1 MPPAPP
7 NAYPLTGQIRLA
19 NPNARNMISS
29 YIDSSDNKH
38 TELNSNVFILN
49 DLDVNGDSSISGEAL
64 SDTLK
69 VENLSILKGEVKCL
83 SNCDISG
90 ELTVESKTKLQDE
103 LEVNKKST
111 LKGEVICLSNC
122 DILGELTVEKK
133 TKLQDELVV
142 DKKSILKDKVEC
154 ENNCDISGEL
164 LVKSKARL
172 QDELVVDK
180 KSILKDK
187 VECENN
193 CDISGEL
200 TVESMTKLQDELEV
214 NKKSTF
220 KAKVVCKNN
229 CDISGELMVDDRTTL
244 KGKLIVDDNAEIS
257 GNLDVCG
264 NITCN
269 KLFTVE
275 KSETEIDVNGD
286 GNFNGG
292 VSCEY
297 LSPAP
302 KLYGNTL
309 GAPTDNTIDRREWYA
324 LNEPGEAITIQNI
337 GKSWHVIN
345 KVGSYNAT
353 QSANEAS
360 SNNFSLNTSPAG
372 SWDSNIHT
380 EFVVLK
386 YNKESGKSIHCVNE
400 HSTGYDQFIVIP
412 EPDASGLTT
421 RQLTFK
427 NIGASSNIYI
437 TCKNVNPNS
446 DEIENTI
453 PGGKK
458 WRNTGPA
465 PPVVDM

>member
-1 MPPAPP
+1 
-7 NAYPLTGQIRLA
+7 
-19 NPNARNMISS
+19 
-29 YIDSSDNKH
+29 
-38 TELNSNVFILN
+38 V
-49 DLDVNGDSSISGEAL
+49 DLDSTFTGLVN
-64 SDTLK
+64 
-69 VENLSILKGEVKCL
+69 CL
-83 SNCDISG
+83 SNCDIGG
-90 ELTVESKTKLQDE
+90 ELTVD
-103 LEVNKKST
+103 N
-111 LKGEVICLSNC
+111 
-122 DILGELTVEKK
+122 
-133 TKLQDELVV
+133 
-142 DKKSILKDKVEC
+142 
-154 ENNCDISGEL
+154 
-164 LVKSKARL
+164 
-172 QDELVVDK
+172 
-180 KSILKDK
+180 
-187 VECENN
+187 
-193 CDISGEL
+193 
-200 TVESMTKLQDELEV
+200 
-214 NKKSTF
+214 
-220 KAKVVCKNN
+220 
-229 CDISGELMVDDRTTL
+229 RTTL

-309 GAPTDNTIDRREWYA
+309 GASTDNTIDRREWYA

-345 KVGSYNAT
+345 KVGSYNAV

-360 SNNFSLNTSPAG
+360 SNDFILDPSASPYNANCDR
-372 SWDSNIHT
+372 S
-380 EFVVLK
+380 FVVLK

-412 EPDASGLTT
+412 EAENCTT

-437 TCKNVNPNS
+437 TCKNVNPSADRIVN
-446 DEIENTI
+446 
-453 PGGKK
+453 PGGDD
-458 WRNTGPA
+458 WRNDDGP